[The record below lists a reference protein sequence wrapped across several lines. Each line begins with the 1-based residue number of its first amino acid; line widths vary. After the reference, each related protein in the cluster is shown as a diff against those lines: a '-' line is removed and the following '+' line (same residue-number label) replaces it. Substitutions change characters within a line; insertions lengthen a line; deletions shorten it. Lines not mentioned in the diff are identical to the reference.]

1 MTELTS
7 SRSLGLDAIFQYTG
21 SGVQLFSGAIF
32 YIIIVRMFSTT
43 AVGAI
48 ALFLA
53 IVGLF
58 NIVFSFGLGT
68 AAQHFTSYS
77 LGIGDYAAVRKT
89 IRKMIGF
96 SFLLSLIGFGILL
109 ISSGGISLIFLHSTS
124 YSFLV
129 RLLSVVLLG
138 NILFGILNGALL
150 GLQNFRLSAIINIII
165 WVFYYFGSIALA
177 LYARSL
183 DVIILG
189 WIIGVFMGV
198 SLELVIILRQVSR
211 YPSSGKAP
219 GSNFILKYSLPVLL
233 SGIIG
238 YGASYMDRFVVAG
251 LLNLSSLGV
260 YNFALL
266 IASSIGF
273 LATPF
278 NNILMPKF
286 SELFGEGRR
295 GEIANIVDGSSV
307 LLSSIYVPAALG
319 IAALSPMIL
328 ELLGGYQY
336 TGGYVALAIIM
347 GFSALFIS
355 VNILTQAIASVRK
368 THLFIYSSAAAL
380 AANVVLSIVLIPRF
394 GLIGAAFGF
403 SSVYAATFVI
413 QYYFARKNGIVHFNY
428 SAFAKVW
435 IASIIMFAVVM
446 SAEEPLEAIL
456 HHTLLLLPLYIALGF
471 VVYVLAARILQIFK
485 REDKDLI
492 ISLFP
497 DKYRKIRRAIEVLIL
512 H

>member
-1 MTELTS
+1 MTEPA
-7 SRSLGLDAIFQYTG
+7 SRSLGMDAIFQYTG
-21 SGVQLFSGAIF
+21 SGVQLFSGAVF

-68 AAQHFTSYS
+68 AAQHFTSYN
-77 LGIGDYAAVRKT
+77 LGIRDYPSVRKT
-89 IRKMIGF
+89 IRKI
-96 SFLLSLIGFGILL
+96 IGFGFVLSILGFL
-109 ISSGGISLIFLHSTS
+109 ALLFSSREISLLFLHNPS

-150 GLQNFRLSAIINIII
+150 GLQNFRLSAIINIVI

-177 LYARSL
+177 IYARTL
-183 DVIILG
+183 DIIIIG
-189 WIIGVFMGV
+189 WITGIFLGVA
-198 SLELVIILRQVSR
+198 LELVIILRQISR
-211 YPSSGKAP
+211 YPGQGRAP
-219 GSNFILKYSLPVLL
+219 GGNYILKYSLPVLL

-251 LLNLSSLGV
+251 LLTLSSLGV

-266 IASSIGF
+266 IASSLGF
-273 LATPF
+273 VAVPF

-286 SELFGEGRR
+286 SELFGEGRKAD
-295 GEIANIVDGSSV
+295 ISSIVDGSSV
-307 LLSSIYVPAALG
+307 LLSSIYVPAAMG
-319 IAALSPMIL
+319 VAALSPMVL
-328 ELLGGYQY
+328 DLLGGSQY
-336 TGGYVALAIIM
+336 IGGSVALSIIM

-355 VNILTQAIASVRK
+355 VNILTQAIASVRR
-368 THLFIYSSAAAL
+368 TQLFIYSSAAAL
-380 AANVVLSIVLIPRF
+380 ASNIVISILLIPRF

-403 SSVYAATFVI
+403 SSVYVATFII
-413 QYYFARKNGIVHFNY
+413 QYFYARKNGIVKFNY
-428 SAFAKVW
+428 WAFGKVW
-435 IASIIMFAVVM
+435 IAALIMFGAVM
-446 SAEEPLEAIL
+446 SVEEPLENYL
-456 HHTLLLLPLYIALGF
+456 HHTLLLLPIYIAFGF
-471 VVYVLAARILQIFK
+471 VVYVVMARLLQFFK

-492 ISLFP
+492 LSLFP
-497 DKYRKIRRAIEVLIL
+497 PKYSRIRKAIEFLIL

>member
-1 MTELTS
+1 MTEQS
-7 SRSLGLDAIFQYTG
+7 PSRSLGMDAIFQYTG

-68 AAQHFTSYS
+68 AAQHFTSYN
-77 LGIGDYAAVRKT
+77 LGIRDYPSVRKT
-89 IRKMIGF
+89 IRKIIGF
-96 SFLLSLIGFGILL
+96 GFLLSILGFLALL
-109 ISSGGISLIFLHSTS
+109 MLSREISLLFLHSPS

-165 WVFYYFGSIALA
+165 WIFYYFGSIALA
-177 LYARSL
+177 VYARTL
-183 DVIILG
+183 DVVIMG
-189 WIIGVFMGV
+189 WITGIFLGVA
-198 SLELVIILRQVSR
+198 LELAMILRQISR
-211 YPSSGKAP
+211 YPGQGKAP
-219 GSNFILKYSLPVLL
+219 GGNFILKYSMPVLL

-251 LLNLSSLGV
+251 LLTLSSLGI

-266 IASSIGF
+266 IASSLGF
-273 LATPF
+273 IAVPF

-286 SELFGEGRR
+286 SELFGEGRKKD
-295 GEIANIVDGSSV
+295 IATIVDGSSV

-319 IAALSPMIL
+319 IAALSPL
-328 ELLGGYQY
+328 VLDLLGGAQY
-336 TGGYVALAIIM
+336 TGGSMALSIIM

-355 VNILTQAIASVRK
+355 ANILTQAIASVRK

-380 AANVVLSIVLIPRF
+380 LSNVAVSIILIPRF
-394 GLIGAAFGF
+394 GLIGASLGF
-403 SSVYAATFVI
+403 SSVYVATFFI
-413 QYYFARKNGIVHFNY
+413 QYLFARKHGVVKFNY
-428 SAFAKVW
+428 WAFGKIW
-435 IASIIMFAVVM
+435 IAALVMFGAVMAV
-446 SAEEPLEAIL
+446 EEPLENYL
-456 HHTLLLLPLYIALGF
+456 HHTLLLLPLYIAFGF
-471 VVYVLAARILQIFK
+471 AVYVILARILQFFK
-485 REDKDLI
+485 KEDKDLVL
-492 ISLFP
+492 SLFP
-497 DKYRKIRRAIEVLIL
+497 QKYARIRRAIEFLIL

>member
-1 MTELTS
+1 MTEPA
-7 SRSLGLDAIFQYTG
+7 SRSLGMDAIFQYTG
-21 SGVQLFSGAIF
+21 SGVQLFSGAVF

-68 AAQHFTSYS
+68 AAQHFTSYN
-77 LGIGDYAAVRKT
+77 LGIRDYPSVRKT
-89 IRKMIGF
+89 IRKI
-96 SFLLSLIGFGILL
+96 IGFGFMLSILGFL
-109 ISSGGISLIFLHSTS
+109 GLLVSSREISLLFLHSPS

-150 GLQNFRLSAIINIII
+150 GLQNFRLSAIINIVI

-177 LYARSL
+177 IYARTL
-183 DVIILG
+183 DIIIIG
-189 WIIGVFMGV
+189 WITGIFLGVA
-198 SLELVIILRQVSR
+198 LELVIILRQISR
-211 YPSSGKAP
+211 YPGQGRAP
-219 GSNFILKYSLPVLL
+219 GGNYILKYSLPILL

-251 LLNLSSLGV
+251 LLTLSSLGV

-266 IASSIGF
+266 IASSLGF
-273 LATPF
+273 VAVPF

-286 SELFGEGRR
+286 SELFGEGRKAD
-295 GEIANIVDGSSV
+295 ISSIVDGSSV
-307 LLSSIYVPAALG
+307 LLSSIYVPAAMG
-319 IAALSPMIL
+319 VAALSPMVL
-328 ELLGGYQY
+328 DLLGGSQY
-336 TGGYVALAIIM
+336 MGGSVALSIIM

-355 VNILTQAIASVRK
+355 VNILTQAIASVRR
-368 THLFIYSSAAAL
+368 TQLFIYSSAAAL
-380 AANVVLSIVLIPRF
+380 ASNIVISILLIPRF

-403 SSVYAATFVI
+403 SSVYVATFII
-413 QYYFARKNGIVHFNY
+413 QYFYARKNGIVKFNY
-428 SAFAKVW
+428 WAFGKVW
-435 IASIIMFAVVM
+435 IAALIMFGAVM
-446 SAEEPLEAIL
+446 SVEEPLENYL
-456 HHTLLLLPLYIALGF
+456 HHTLLLLPIYIAFGF
-471 VVYVLAARILQIFK
+471 VVYVVMARLLQFFK

-492 ISLFP
+492 LSLFP
-497 DKYRKIRRAIEVLIL
+497 PKYSRIRKAIEFLIL

>member
-1 MTELTS
+1 MTEPA
-7 SRSLGLDAIFQYTG
+7 SRSLGMDAIFQYTG
-21 SGVQLFSGAIF
+21 SGVQLFSGAVF
-32 YIIIVRMFSTT
+32 YIVIVRMFSTT

-68 AAQHFTSYS
+68 AAQHFTSYN
-77 LGIGDYAAVRKT
+77 LGIRDYPSVRKT
-89 IRKMIGF
+89 IRKI
-96 SFLLSLIGFGILL
+96 IGFGFMLSILGFL
-109 ISSGGISLIFLHSTS
+109 ALLVSSREISLLFLHSPS

-150 GLQNFRLSAIINIII
+150 GLQNFRLSAIINIVI

-177 LYARSL
+177 IYARTL
-183 DVIILG
+183 DIIIIG
-189 WIIGVFMGV
+189 WITGIFLGVA
-198 SLELVIILRQVSR
+198 LELVIILRQISR
-211 YPSSGKAP
+211 YPGQGRAP
-219 GSNFILKYSLPVLL
+219 GGNYILKYSLPVLL

-251 LLNLSSLGV
+251 LLTLSSLGV

-266 IASSIGF
+266 IASSLGF
-273 LATPF
+273 VAVPF

-286 SELFGEGRR
+286 SELFGEGRKAD
-295 GEIANIVDGSSV
+295 ISSIVDGSSV
-307 LLSSIYVPAALG
+307 LLSSIYVPAAMG
-319 IAALSPMIL
+319 VAALSPMVL
-328 ELLGGYQY
+328 DLLGGSQY
-336 TGGYVALAIIM
+336 IGGSVALSIIM

-355 VNILTQAIASVRK
+355 VNILTQAIASVRR
-368 THLFIYSSAAAL
+368 TQLFIYSSAAAL
-380 AANVVLSIVLIPRF
+380 ASNIVISILLIPRF

-403 SSVYAATFVI
+403 SSVYVATFII
-413 QYYFARKNGIVHFNY
+413 QYFYARKNGIVKFNY
-428 SAFAKVW
+428 WAFGKVW
-435 IASIIMFAVVM
+435 IAALIMFGAVM
-446 SAEEPLEAIL
+446 SVEEPLEIYL
-456 HHTLLLLPLYIALGF
+456 HHTLLLLPIYIAFGF
-471 VVYVLAARILQIFK
+471 VVYVVMARLLQFFK

-492 ISLFP
+492 LSLFP
-497 DKYRKIRRAIEVLIL
+497 PKYSRIRKAIEFLIL

>member
-53 IVGLF
+53 IIGLF

-96 SFLLSLIGFGILL
+96 GFLLSLVGFGILL
-109 ISSGGISLIFLHSTS
+109 ISSGGISLIFLHSSS

-129 RLLSVVLLG
+129 RLLSIVLLG

-183 DVIILG
+183 DVIIFG
-189 WIIGVFMGV
+189 WIIGVFLGV
-198 SLELVIILRQVSR
+198 SLELAI
-211 YPSSGKAP
+211 GKAP

-295 GEIANIVDGSSV
+295 GEIASIVDGSSV

-328 ELLGGYQY
+328 VLLGGYQY
-336 TGGYVALAIIM
+336 TGGSVALAIIM

-435 IASIIMFAVVM
+435 IASMIMFAVVM
-446 SAEEPLEAIL
+446 SAEEPLEAFL

-471 VVYVLAARILQIFK
+471 VVYVIAARILQIFK